1 MGRFECLSPDTPISL
16 RETTSWL
23 RKGILP
29 VDDLK
34 GIIIRLCDEEVLEQ
48 KYHDHALSGNWKGFR
63 ECHIQPDWL
72 LIYRIDH
79 GEMILVAQRTGSHSE
94 LFDM

>member
-1 MGRFECLSPDTPISL
+1 MLKPRYSNQFKRDYKLAKK
-16 RETTSWL
+16 RH
-23 RKGILP
+23 LP

-63 ECHIQPDWL
+63 ECHIQPEWL